1 MKNIINTLK
10 SNNIKEKKHIIN
22 TFLVILATILIIVGI
37 FFIVKDYIDENNAI
51 KIEATIKEHPIDT
64 TTYTVTYII
73 ESKEYEKII
82 KLNHKDLTVNDKVE
96 IKYHKNNPN
105 IIIHNEHLVLSII
118 LILVS
123 IILYIYS
130 LKPLIKY
137 NNEKKRIKLIKQSG
151 FLINAPITEVI
162 TNGLAPKYKG
172 KYPYRLRIRYINPQD
187 NLTYT
192 FDSEDLYFNVHEIL
206 RVNNIRTVVIYIDR
220 ANTLNYY
227 VDITNLEKLAK

>member
-1 MKNIINTLK
+1 MKDIINTLK

-37 FFIVKDYIDENNAI
+37 FFIIKDYIDENNAI
-51 KIEATIKEHPIDT
+51 RIEATIKEHPIDT

-82 KLNHKDLTVNDKVE
+82 KLNRKDLTVNDKVE

-105 IIIHNEHLVLSII
+105 IIIHNEHLILSII

-123 IILYIYS
+123 IIFYIYS
-130 LKPLIKY
+130 LKPLIRY
-137 NNEKKRIKLIKQSG
+137 NNQKKRIKLIKQNG
-151 FLINAPITEVI
+151 FLINAPIIEVI
-162 TNGLAPKYKG
+162 TNGLAHKYKG

-206 RVNNIRTVVIYIDR
+206 RVNNIRTVVIYIDK

-227 VDITNLEKLAK
+227 VDTTNLEKLAK

>member
-1 MKNIINTLK
+1 MKDIINTLK

-37 FFIVKDYIDENNAI
+37 FFIIKDYIDENNAI
-51 KIEATIKEHPIDT
+51 RIEATIKEHPIDT

-82 KLNHKDLTVNDKVE
+82 KLNRKDLTVNDKVE

-105 IIIHNEHLVLSII
+105 IIIHNEHLILSII

-123 IILYIYS
+123 IIFYIYS
-130 LKPLIKY
+130 LKPLIRY
-137 NNEKKRIKLIKQSG
+137 NNQKKRIKLIKQNG

-162 TNGLAPKYKG
+162 TNGLAHKYKG

-206 RVNNIRTVVIYIDR
+206 RVNNIRTVVIYIDK

-227 VDITNLEKLAK
+227 VDTTNLEKLAK